1 MSSENF
7 IKRQANFFIS
17 VKVLQNLKETVPS
30 RKQSQFVEEAIKKE
44 LQQKT
49 FFKAM
54 EECKGAWKDKS
65 HIGNTEKFIRK
76 LRESKRT

>member
-1 MSSENF
+1 MSSENLT
-7 IKRQANFFIS
+7 KRQANFFIS

-30 RKQSQFVEEAIKKE
+30 RKQSEFVEEAIKKE

-49 FFKAM
+49 FLRAM
-54 EECKGAWKDKS
+54 EECKGAWKNMS
-65 HIGNTEKFIRK
+65 GSTEKFVRK